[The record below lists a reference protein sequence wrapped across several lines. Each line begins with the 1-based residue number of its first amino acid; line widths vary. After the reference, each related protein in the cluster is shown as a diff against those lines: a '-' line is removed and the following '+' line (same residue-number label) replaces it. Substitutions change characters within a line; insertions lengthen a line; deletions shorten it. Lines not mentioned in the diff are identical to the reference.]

1 MFVYNLFRL
10 IIIACFITYGSGCL
24 FYFMSEKLN
33 YVEDL
38 ESGNTFVLSHGFNDL
53 GAGGRLVKVCYFLLT
68 TLSTVGYGDLYP
80 ISKMEQII
88 TLIVM
93 MGGVAFFSFIMG
105 KFMEIISNYQVKM
118 GNEDKTK
125 ELMTW
130 LTEL

>member
-1 MFVYNLFRL
+1 
-10 IIIACFITYGSGCL
+10 
-24 FYFMSEKLN
+24 MSEKLN

-93 MGGVAFFSFIMG
+93 MGGVAHPDTADRLLIGGIGVAALVVSIVVARALG
-105 KFMEIISNYQVKM
+105 SRQ
-118 GNEDKTK
+118 GR
-125 ELMTW
+125 
-130 LTEL
+130 